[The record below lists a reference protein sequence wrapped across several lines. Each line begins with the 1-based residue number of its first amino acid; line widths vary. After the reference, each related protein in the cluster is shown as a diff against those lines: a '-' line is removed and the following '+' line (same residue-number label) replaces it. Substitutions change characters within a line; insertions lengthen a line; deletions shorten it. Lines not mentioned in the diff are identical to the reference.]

1 MYLFEKKSSVVF
13 GFSVYNEKKEV
24 SKLLKWISG
33 FKSTEK
39 KVFSYVWLKFK
50 KLKENTKKKSHV
62 NDTKRKNVANL
73 MKFFTI
79 ALEANSFYENILKT
93 TIQNE
98 NYKSTLD
105 KFYNEDDQQ
114 H

>member
-50 KLKENTKKKSHV
+50 KLKENTKKK
-62 NDTKRKNVANL
+62 AML
-73 MKFFTI
+73 MT
-79 ALEANSFYENILKT
+79 LKEKMWL
-93 TIQNE
+93 ISWNF
-98 NYKSTLD
+98 LP
-105 KFYNEDDQQ
+105 
-114 H
+114 

>member
-1 MYLFEKKSSVVF
+1 
-13 GFSVYNEKKEV
+13 
-24 SKLLKWISG
+24 
-33 FKSTEK
+33 
-39 KVFSYVWLKFK
+39 
-50 KLKENTKKKSHV
+50 
-62 NDTKRKNVANL
+62 